1 MAHRFFCP
9 TVLKNLYENFLV
21 HCAKQDSGWYIC
33 FYLYMVT
40 ALYSF
45 YTNVEKTGGN
55 FANIGNLLNK
65 EKIIPFDKF
74 TKCLQNVNIK
84 CRN

>member
-21 HCAKQDSGWYIC
+21 HCAKQDSGWYIYVSTYIWSLHC
-33 FYLYMVT
+33 
-40 ALYSF
+40 SF

>member
-1 MAHRFFCP
+1 
-9 TVLKNLYENFLV
+9 
-21 HCAKQDSGWYIC
+21 
-33 FYLYMVT
+33 MVT